1 MAGLRLSAEAM
12 NAALTDFQGLEYK
25 TQVAS
30 AYEVFL
36 TAKYIAGTGGGAMPA
51 WGSVKAAV
59 PAIFG
64 LLPDHPLGRLAPF
77 NYDWRTLDDTGR
89 KTVWNN
95 NTRAGTRLSQT
106 LLAGGNIRQGLL
118 QNAAALLGAMLPDDR
133 PSWQSLAVLVLRDYD
148 FAQGDDW
155 PVAEALLL
163 ARLAMNT
170 TELAAI
176 TSATP
181 LGAPL
186 LSSTEWSFETIDEA
200 LRPAEAVVVQ
210 APPSNLAVSAPDQA
224 PLSVIVDSRVERMLR
239 LALASYSSVLLVGPP
254 GTGKGTLLKW
264 ALGEIAA
271 NPERYGLAAGF
282 TPKPLWRTPDESWTA
297 FELIGGL
304 APDERG
310 VLAWS
315 PGALLNALAENRWL
329 ILDETNRGDMDKIMG
344 PLLTWLSKQEVEVGR
359 SAANH
364 GRPIRI
370 GWSEDRDSDV
380 DDLGDEALRY
390 LAGRDWR
397 LIGTYN
403 PQDAQRVFRF
413 GQALSRRFV
422 IVPVPAVRPGQFTQ
436 LLEGAYPELSAD
448 ALTAIS
454 GLYTAHWT
462 DEETALGPAIFLGM
476 ARYLLT
482 GLGETPEAT
491 DESNTQGGLTESAG
505 DEPTEPTADESTL
518 LSELLAEAYVMGV
531 GRYLAGFDDRVFDA
545 LGERIVS
552 DEAVL
557 ATGQWTWVKMQRNV
571 LS

>member
-1 MAGLRLSAEAM
+1 M

-36 TAKYIAGTGGGAMPA
+36 TAKYIAGTGGRALPA

-77 NYDWRTLDDTGR
+77 KYDWRTLDDTGR

-95 NTRAGTRLSQT
+95 NTRAGNRRSQT
-106 LLAGGNIRQGLL
+106 LLTSGDIRKGLL
-118 QNAAALLGAMLPDDR
+118 PNAAALLGAMLPDGR
-133 PSWQSLAVLVLRDYD
+133 PSWQSLAVLILHDHD
-148 FAQGDDW
+148 FAADDDW
-155 PVAEALLL
+155 PDAQALLL

-170 TELAAI
+170 AELAAI

-181 LGAPL
+181 LSAPL
-186 LSSTEWSFETIDEA
+186 LSSTAWSFETIDEA
-200 LRPAEAVVVQ
+200 LRPAEALIVQ
-210 APPSNLAVSAPDQA
+210 TPADELSLPVPDQA

-239 LALASYSSVLLVGPP
+239 LGLASYSSVLLVGPP

-264 ALGEIAA
+264 VLSEIATK
-271 NPERYGLAAGF
+271 PERYGFEAGF
-282 TPKPLWRTPDESWTA
+282 APNPLWRTPDESWSA

-304 APDERG
+304 APDEGG

-329 ILDETNRGDMDKIMG
+329 VLDETNRGDMDKIMG
-344 PLLTWLSKQEVEVGR
+344 PLLTWMSNQEVEVGR
-359 SAANH
+359 SAAH
-364 GRPIRI
+364 DGRPIRI
-370 GWSEDRDSDV
+370 GWSEDRDSSV
-380 DDLGDEALRY
+380 VGQGDEALRY

-403 PQDAQRVFRF
+403 PQDAQRVFHF

-422 IVPVPAVRPGQFTQ
+422 IVPVPAVRPGQFAQ
-436 LLEGAYPELSAD
+436 LLEAAFPELSGD
-448 ALTAIS
+448 AIAAIY
-454 GLYTAHWT
+454 GLYAAHLA
-462 DEETALGPAIFLGM
+462 DEATALGPAIFLGM

-482 GLGETPEAT
+482 GLGEKPGPSG
-491 DESNTQGGLTESAG
+491 ESNEQAG
-505 DEPTEPTADESTL
+505 TSDPASDEPVEPAADEATL
-518 LSELLAEAYVMGV
+518 LSELVAEAYVMGV
-531 GRYLAGFDDRVFDA
+531 GRYLAGFDDRIFDA

-557 ATGQWTWVKMQRNV
+557 ATGQWIWVKTQRNV